1 MAILQGESLLNDATA
16 LLIYRLAVGAAS
28 ASLVLTTAAPL
39 FILSAVL
46 SVVVGYMLARL
57 FVAILVRVRDAPS
70 ATILQFVSTFGVWM
84 IADRTG
90 LSPIVTMVAYAMV
103 SARIAPSRMAAR
115 NRVSSYS
122 VWETAVFVLNVL
134 AFVMM
139 GLQVRPI
146 LARLAGDDLS
156 EALVLSALVFATV
169 VIVRLAW
176 VLVYGAASRLRQRG
190 KVDGDDDIRG
200 DILIAW

>member
-1 MAILQGESLLNDATA
+1 AAVALGAIVAPPDAVAASAVLGQLRPPRRIMAILQGESLLNDATA

-103 SARIAPSRMAAR
+103 SARI
-115 NRVSSYS
+115 
-122 VWETAVFVLNVL
+122 
-134 AFVMM
+134 
-139 GLQVRPI
+139 
-146 LARLAGDDLS
+146 
-156 EALVLSALVFATV
+156 
-169 VIVRLAW
+169 
-176 VLVYGAASRLRQRG
+176 
-190 KVDGDDDIRG
+190 
-200 DILIAW
+200 